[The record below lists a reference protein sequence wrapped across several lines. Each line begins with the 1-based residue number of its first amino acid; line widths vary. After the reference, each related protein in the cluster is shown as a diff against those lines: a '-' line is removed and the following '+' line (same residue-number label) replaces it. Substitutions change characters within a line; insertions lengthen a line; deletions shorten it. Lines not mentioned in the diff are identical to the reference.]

1 MIKFLEQL
9 VYWWS
14 SYARGCDIDDLCA
27 LEAPVINDET
37 NDREESFVLAEKNRD
52 LISVIEI
59 RGARRYIG
67 RQDEQRMVEA
77 FAKALEK
84 RMRAGSGNQ
93 HSFAVGF
100 RSDPSAAGEL
110 IEQMLAPQRQTAKVL
125 GITNLRMLDERKKAL
140 ARLCTD
146 ETVYLVIRTHARDIH
161 PHEKKIEA
169 DERAKRLQTL
179 RKASGA
185 GMDQWSA
192 QTAPY
197 PMGSLLPKHQAAVKA
212 LLDDLSRDLSSGG
225 AQLLARVLGVHD
237 AIVAI
242 RRHVQAAMI
251 SDGWRPRLLGD
262 KHGVLGSRA
271 NGQAGE
277 SAWALPMRLSR
288 QMVSSSVRDHFGARE
303 LAEHEGIW
311 YGSVVLELCPE
322 QGSESFARLAERIGR
337 SIPWRASFEVLPNGQ
352 HLRALEKM
360 LAAFLAA
367 FGDYNK
373 GIRQAHDELRRLVNE
388 GVYVAGFRMVLTTW
402 APTEKEALMAVSNLV
417 SAVESW
423 GAARCTNE
431 TGEPARAMLAS
442 AAGFSA
448 VSPAP
453 FLPAPIEDVA
463 RMLPIGRPA
472 SVWQSG
478 QLLLSTIEGRPYPVQ
493 FGSSMQAY
501 WSTIGFAPTGSG
513 KSFTLNVLNSGLLL
527 APGAREVPPI
537 TLVDVG
543 KSGALVMNWFRSIL
557 PPHLKA
563 QVQAVTLR
571 NHIDFAINPF
581 DTQHGFDEPLP
592 EDVDFLIAVLGTLA
606 PGCGPEADKFFERI
620 IRAAYEKYSRKSPD
634 ARRWQDGL
642 DEKVARALREAM
654 PEIVRHPQFQ
664 NFRLDEHTTVWEV
677 VDALFAVGRIEESIS
692 AQRFAMPTMQD
703 LAQIAQQP
711 KVFNL
716 YGTAQHNGE
725 LIIDIFKRNI
735 NASLNS
741 YEILSGVTRFNL
753 GAARAVAIDLQE
765 VVGTMTSEEGR
776 RRSGLMFLLARRIG
790 ARNYFLKW
798 EDVAKYCPPLYA
810 NYQRRRIEKLWETIK
825 FLQYD
830 EAHYFSGVQ
839 SVVRLVEADLRTG
852 RKFNL
857 VSAMFSQLLDDFS
870 PSLIENTYIF
880 LIMGL
885 GDASP
890 QRVREIFALSE
901 DEMNAIQRYCV
912 RPGTLFARFKTR
924 AGVLSQVL
932 HLHASAYEKWCFTTQ
947 GRDQTLR
954 AVLVER
960 MGSVADALDLLTDR
974 FPSGTAEPWLNRL
987 ASEVA
992 QDGVEDDALAQVA
1005 ARMLLQEMD
1014 RKDIEKAGQK
1024 QAGAQERH
1032 QDLVGI

>member
-1 MIKFLEQL
+1 MLKTLEQF

-14 SYARGCDIDDLCA
+14 SYARGGDVDSLCS
-27 LEAPVINDET
+27 LEAPVIGEDL
-37 NDREESFVLAEKNRD
+37 NDRDEPFVLAEKNRD

-67 RQDEQRMVEA
+67 RQDDQRMVEA

-84 RMRAGSGNQ
+84 RLRAGSGRQ
-93 HSFAVGF
+93 HSFAMGF
-100 RSDPSAAGEL
+100 RSDPAAAEALVGQILE
-110 IEQMLAPQRQTAKVL
+110 PQRQTAKVL
-125 GITNLRMLDERKKAL
+125 GVTNMRMLDERQKTL
-140 ARLCTD
+140 AKLCTD
-146 ETVYLVIRTHARDIH
+146 ETVYLVMRTHATDLQ
-161 PHEKKIEA
+161 PHERKLQAE
-169 DERAKRLQTL
+169 ERGKRLQQL
-179 RKASGA
+179 RKESGV

-192 QTAPY
+192 QTVPY
-197 PMGSLLPKHQAAVKA
+197 PMGSLMPRHQAAVKS
-212 LLDDLSRDLSSGG
+212 LLDDLGRDLTAGG
-225 AQLLARVLGVHD
+225 AQLLVRVLGVHD
-237 AIVAI
+237 AVAAI

-251 SDGWRPRLLGD
+251 PMQWRPRLLGD
-262 KHGVLGSRA
+262 RSTAVGSLS
-271 NGQAGE
+271 NGQPGD
-277 SAWALPMRLSR
+277 SAWVLPMRLSR
-288 QMVSSSVRDHFGARE
+288 QMVSSSVKDHFGSRE
-303 LAEHEGIW
+303 LAQHEGIW

-322 QGSESFARLAERIGR
+322 EGSESFAKLADRIGR
-337 SIPWRASFEVLPNGQ
+337 SIPWRASFEILPNGQ
-352 HLRALEKM
+352 HMRSLEKM

-373 GIRQAHDELRRLVNE
+373 AIRQAHDHVRQLVND
-388 GVYVAGFRMVLTTW
+388 GVYVAGFRVVLTTW
-402 APTEKEALMAVSNLV
+402 AQTEKDALMAVSNLS

-423 GAARCTNE
+423 GSARCTNE

-442 AAGFSA
+442 AAGFSS

-453 FLPAPIEDVA
+453 FLPAPMEDIA
-463 RMLPIGRPA
+463 RMLPVGRPA
-472 SVWQSG
+472 SIWQTG

-493 FGSSMQAY
+493 FGSSLQAY

-543 KSGALVMNWFRSIL
+543 KSGALVMSWFRSIL
-557 PPHLKA
+557 PDHLKD
-563 QVQAVTLR
+563 QVQALTLR
-571 NHIDFAINPF
+571 NRIDCAINPF
-581 DTQHGFDEPLP
+581 DTQHGFDQPLP
-592 EDVDFLIAVLGTLA
+592 EDVDFLVAVLGTLV
-606 PGCGPEADKFFERI
+606 PGCGPEADKFFERV
-620 IRAAYEKYSRKSPD
+620 IRAAYEKYARNSQD

-642 DEKVARALREAM
+642 DDEVSAALREAM
-654 PEIVRHPQFQ
+654 PEIRNHPDFK
-664 NFRLDEHTTVWEV
+664 NFELNEKTTVWEV
-677 VDALFAVGRIEESIS
+677 VDALFAVGRIEASVS
-692 AQRFAMPTMQD
+692 AQRYAMPTMQD

-711 KVFNL
+711 KVANL
-716 YGTAQHNGE
+716 YGNAMHNGE
-725 LIIDIFKRNI
+725 RIIDIFKRNI
-735 NASLNS
+735 NAALNS
-741 YEILSGVTRFNL
+741 YEILTGTTRINL

-765 VVGTMTSEEGR
+765 VVGTTTSEEGR

-798 EDVAKYCPPLYA
+798 DDVAKYCPPLYA
-810 NYQRRRIEKLWETIK
+810 SYQRKRIEKLWETIK

-830 EAHYFSGVQ
+830 EAHYFSGIS

-857 VSAMFSQLLDDFS
+857 VSAMFSQLLEDFS

-890 QRVREIFALSE
+890 QRVREIFALSD

-932 HLHASAYEKWCFTTQ
+932 YLHASAYEKWCFTTQ

-954 AVLVER
+954 AALVER
-960 MGSVADALDLLTDR
+960 MRSFSDAIDLLTDR
-974 FPSGTAEPWLNRL
+974 FPGGSAESWLSRL
-987 ASEVA
+987 ATELA
-992 QDGVEDDALAQVA
+992 QDGIEDEALAQVA
-1005 ARMLLQEMD
+1005 AKMLLDDVQRNPHSMAK
-1014 RKDIEKAGQK
+1014 RALP
-1024 QAGAQERH
+1024 A
-1032 QDLVGI
+1032 